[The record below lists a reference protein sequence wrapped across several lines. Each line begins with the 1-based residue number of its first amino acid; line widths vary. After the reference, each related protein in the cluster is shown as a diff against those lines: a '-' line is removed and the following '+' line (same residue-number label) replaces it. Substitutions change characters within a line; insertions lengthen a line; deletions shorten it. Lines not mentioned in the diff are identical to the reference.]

1 MGGLPP
7 QNDSTYPVYFGVIA
21 LYINST
27 YIHQDVEIKDMEGLV
42 SYTRLQSKS
51 SKQMFTSQT
60 ALKTC
65 RSSLTQD
72 HAALI

>member
-1 MGGLPP
+1 MLLVKHFI
-7 QNDSTYPVYFGVIA
+7 SFGVSA
-21 LYINST
+21 HPT
-27 YIHQDVEIKDMEGLV
+27 YKDELNHQDVEIMDMDGLV
-42 SYTRLQSKS
+42 SFTRLQSKS

-72 HAALI
+72 HPALI